1 MRSVV
6 VAILLG
12 AAACH
17 GATQSGPAWPAPS
30 TTAEDGG
37 ESIAPH
43 EASVTA
49 AVEKSPDADKDD
61 DKPAAEEVKPAA
73 VDDDTPE
80 TPLVA
85 PTAPPDDDPIITD
98 EIIIEIED

>member
-12 AAACH
+12 TAACH
-17 GATQSGPAWPAPS
+17 GAKQGGPAWPAPS

-43 EASVTA
+43 EVSVAA
-49 AVEKSPDADKDD
+49 AVEKSADADKDD
-61 DKPAAEEVKPAA
+61 DKPAAEETKPA
-73 VDDDTPE
+73 VDEDKPE
-80 TPLVA
+80 TPLVQ
-85 PTAPPDDDPIITD
+85 PTAPPADDTVITD
-98 EIIIEIED
+98 EIIIEIEDD